1 MGEELLRLK
10 NIRKSFN
17 SVTVLE
23 DINITLSKGEVIA
36 LVGENGAG
44 KSTLSNIISGVLKP
58 DGGQIFFEGKEY
70 KELTI
75 KQAKDLGIKMVHQ
88 ELLVLPKLNVT
99 ANIFIG
105 SEYQNHGW
113 MDVPKMHEKASEL
126 LNAVGLSVSPKTR
139 VAEIDIA
146 GRQMIEIARAIAT
159 NAKIIILDEP
169 TSSLSDVEIKKLF
182 ETVNRLKKQGISF
195 IFVSH
200 RLQEVLTLSDRI
212 YILKDGR
219 LAKELYPENT
229 TEDEIVMNMVGRS
242 YDDYYKRKR
251 VYFGKEVLRIENYSG
266 IDNKVLARN
275 AHTPRNISLQLN
287 EGEVLGIAG
296 LVGAGRTELLR
307 LIFGEDK
314 KESGECFL
322 YGERVNIRRCKD
334 AYDLGMAWVTEDR
347 KKEGLIQKFDL
358 KTNIALPIQS
368 LVRKGLFVD
377 VTKENAIADEFI
389 ENLHVKTTGRSQQ
402 ARFLSGGNQ
411 QKVVLAKW
419 LASNPRI
426 LVLDEPTRGIDVSA
440 KAEIYALI
448 NNLTAQGM
456 AILLVS
462 SELPEIM
469 GISDRIIVMHDGEI
483 TGEFQREEFSEQ
495 SIMTCAIGRRKE

>member
-1 MGEELLRLK
+1 
-10 NIRKSFN
+10 
-17 SVTVLE
+17 
-23 DINITLSKGEVIA
+23 
-36 LVGENGAG
+36 
-44 KSTLSNIISGVLKP
+44 
-58 DGGQIFFEGKEY
+58 
-70 KELTI
+70 
-75 KQAKDLGIKMVHQ
+75 
-88 ELLVLPKLNVT
+88 
-99 ANIFIG
+99 
-105 SEYQNHGW
+105 
-113 MDVPKMHEKASEL
+113 
-126 LNAVGLSVSPKTR
+126 
-139 VAEIDIA
+139 
-146 GRQMIEIARAIAT
+146 
-159 NAKIIILDEP
+159 
-169 TSSLSDVEIKKLF
+169 
-182 ETVNRLKKQGISF
+182 
-195 IFVSH
+195 
-200 RLQEVLTLSDRI
+200 
-212 YILKDGR
+212 
-219 LAKELYPENT
+219 
-229 TEDEIVMNMVGRS
+229 MVGRS

-322 YGERVNIRRCKD
+322 CGERVNIRRCKD

-347 KKEGLIQKFDL
+347 KNEGLIQKFDL

>member
-1 MGEELLRLK
+1 MAGLLRHFAFVDK
-10 NIRKSFN
+10 
-17 SVTVLE
+17 
-23 DINITLSKGEVIA
+23 
-36 LVGENGAG
+36 
-44 KSTLSNIISGVLKP
+44 
-58 DGGQIFFEGKEY
+58 
-70 KELTI
+70 
-75 KQAKDLGIKMVHQ
+75 
-88 ELLVLPKLNVT
+88 
-99 ANIFIG
+99 
-105 SEYQNHGW
+105 
-113 MDVPKMHEKASEL
+113 
-126 LNAVGLSVSPKTR
+126 
-139 VAEIDIA
+139 
-146 GRQMIEIARAIAT
+146 
-159 NAKIIILDEP
+159 
-169 TSSLSDVEIKKLF
+169 
-182 ETVNRLKKQGISF
+182 VNL
-195 IFVSH
+195 
-200 RLQEVLTLSDRI
+200 
-212 YILKDGR
+212 
-219 LAKELYPENT
+219 
-229 TEDEIVMNMVGRS
+229 
-242 YDDYYKRKR
+242 
-251 VYFGKEVLRIENYSG
+251 
-266 IDNKVLARN
+266 
-275 AHTPRNISLQLN
+275 RNISLQLN

-347 KKEGLIQKFDL
+347 KKEGLILKFDL

-377 VTKENAIADEFI
+377 VRKENAIADEYI
-389 ENLHVKTTGRSQQ
+389 KNLHVKTTGRSQQ
-402 ARFLSGGNQ
+402 AQFLSGGNQ

>member
-75 KQAKDLGIKMVHQ
+75 KQARDLGIKMVHQ

-126 LNAVGLSVSPKTR
+126 LNTVGLSISPKTR

-195 IFVSH
+195 ILF
-200 RLQEVLTLSDRI
+200 LT
-212 YILKDGR
+212 
-219 LAKELYPENT
+219 A
-229 TEDEIVMNMVGRS
+229 
-242 YDDYYKRKR
+242 YKR
-251 VYFGKEVLRIENYSG
+251 Y
-266 IDNKVLARN
+266 
-275 AHTPRNISLQLN
+275 
-287 EGEVLGIAG
+287 
-296 LVGAGRTELLR
+296 
-307 LIFGEDK
+307 
-314 KESGECFL
+314 
-322 YGERVNIRRCKD
+322 
-334 AYDLGMAWVTEDR
+334 
-347 KKEGLIQKFDL
+347 
-358 KTNIALPIQS
+358 
-368 LVRKGLFVD
+368 
-377 VTKENAIADEFI
+377 
-389 ENLHVKTTGRSQQ
+389 
-402 ARFLSGGNQ
+402 
-411 QKVVLAKW
+411 
-419 LASNPRI
+419 
-426 LVLDEPTRGIDVSA
+426 
-440 KAEIYALI
+440 
-448 NNLTAQGM
+448 
-456 AILLVS
+456 
-462 SELPEIM
+462 
-469 GISDRIIVMHDGEI
+469 
-483 TGEFQREEFSEQ
+483 
-495 SIMTCAIGRRKE
+495 